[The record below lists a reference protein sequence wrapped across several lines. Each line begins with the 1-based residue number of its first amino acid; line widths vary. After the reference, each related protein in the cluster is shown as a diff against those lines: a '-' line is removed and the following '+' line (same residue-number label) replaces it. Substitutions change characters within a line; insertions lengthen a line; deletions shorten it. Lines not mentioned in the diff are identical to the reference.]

1 MLNTSNS
8 DDVIVNSNLPLINI
22 QTKSSFNKLVTL
34 QEETNAGSGISINDE
49 IMESTILAINIIS

>member
-22 QTKSSFNKLVTL
+22 QTKSSFTKLVTL
-34 QEETNAGSGISINDE
+34 QEETDAGSGISINDE
-49 IMESTILAINIIS
+49 IMV